1 MENKTIRFSKGFI
14 PAAVL
19 STIVILFGV
28 AGIFTRGINFGIDF
42 KPGLINEI
50 RISPVS
56 AELTY
61 SGNAKAT
68 VSVEKDKLEIVVSGT
83 GAENETKSYPY
94 FKYPKLQDIAD
105 AINAD
110 NIARMSLKS
119 DGNVSSAKLFVN
131 SAVSTLLGKN
141 P

>member
-50 RISPVS
+50 RISQVS

-68 VSVEKDKLEIVVSGT
+68 VSVEKD
-83 GAENETKSYPY
+83 
-94 FKYPKLQDIAD
+94 
-105 AINAD
+105 
-110 NIARMSLKS
+110 
-119 DGNVSSAKLFVN
+119 
-131 SAVSTLLGKN
+131 
-141 P
+141 